1 MLKKI
6 LVIIIALLTINMWFA
21 NYIWNDETKQIYTQ
35 DKDKVINDDWLDK
48 PIRKG
53 TLSSSE
59 HLGWIAKIDVSSEE
73 NRQKWFMNYI
83 AIVINYILWFLGLV
97 VIILIIKD
105 GIIMITSAWD
115 EEKKKEAFKNL
126 KNYIIT
132 LILIWAWYL
141 IVNLV
146 FHFVNKNTEN
156 ISYKKNL
163 IHKV

>member
-1 MLKKI
+1 MFKKI
-6 LVIIIALLTINMWFA
+6 LAIIIVLLTINIWFA
-21 NYIWNDETKQIYTQ
+21 NYIWDDETKQIYTQ
-35 DKDKVINDDWLDK
+35 DKNKVINDNWLDD
-48 PIRKG
+48 PIRNG

-59 HLGWIAKIDVSSEE
+59 WLEWIAKTDTSSEE
-73 NRQKWFMNYI
+73 NRQKWFMDYI
-83 AIVINYILWFLGLV
+83 AIYINYILWFLGLI

-105 GIIMITSAWD
+105 GITMITSAWD

-146 FHFVNKNTEN
+146 FDIVNENTKS
-156 ISYKKNL
+156 ISYKQNL
-163 IHKV
+163 IHKA